1 MLLALNY
8 ADVPSFLDDSNH
20 DISTLQKLQQQ
31 MRSLPVIEIRAAI
44 DDVLRPHDEKA
55 EYVTVLDIRVYKVSS
70 GYKLPFHAWG
80 HVFAF
85 RQCSGCARS
94 LCRTVRATMFN
105 PLPLLIAIQADE
117 IVDYSRH
124 ALLTGS
130 APFGY
135 ALPQEMSNVPG
146 VAVLAICGLIFEFP
160 QTDKRVSVSK
170 RIPEADKT
178 TIWEE
183 EKNPPMLSGALS
195 PSDPYAQDFLNEL
208 LRRCL
213 SYKHLAVMLRKS
225 KAELVIR
232 SAAKIVGRFRRT
244 SQSVAGLM
252 KARWLPAFF
261 YTDSLIEASRPHN
274 GCRLTPGMPPSD
286 FDCMQFVVLNGFNGD
301 NDERYI
307 VEDLLVLWK
316 VVYDCETVL
325 ELCHAIAK
333 PYIEDGELEPDAE
346 RPERPFIPNLE
357 RGFAAYNSLWGSFPR
372 WMKEH
377 EPTTFP
383 TIWPTAER
391 WE

>member
-1 MLLALNY
+1 
-8 ADVPSFLDDSNH
+8 
-20 DISTLQKLQQQ
+20 
-31 MRSLPVIEIRAAI
+31 
-44 DDVLRPHDEKA
+44 
-55 EYVTVLDIRVYKVSS
+55 
-70 GYKLPFHAWG
+70 
-80 HVFAF
+80 
-85 RQCSGCARS
+85 
-94 LCRTVRATMFN
+94 
-105 PLPLLIAIQADE
+105 
-117 IVDYSRH
+117 
-124 ALLTGS
+124 
-130 APFGY
+130 
-135 ALPQEMSNVPG
+135 MSNVPG

-160 QTDKRVSVSK
+160 QTNKRVSVSK

-213 SYKHLAVMLRKS
+213 SYKHLAVILRKS
-225 KAELVIR
+225 KAEPVIR

-286 FDCMQFVVLNGFNGD
+286 FDCMQFVVLDGFNGD

>member
-1 MLLALNY
+1 MSLKIFLLDWKLAENAEHDDQPDSGLADTPPAETKTRTSAREESAAAYLLEQLRWRVAKYMLPISSHFYEEHKHIAWAYICRAIYTDPTLMLLALNY

-20 DISTLQKLQQQ
+20 DISTLRKLQQQ

-44 DDVLRPHDEKA
+44 DDV
-55 EYVTVLDIRVYKVSS
+55 SS
-70 GYKLPFHAWG
+70 GYKLPFHAWAMFLPFG
-80 HVFAF
+80 SV
-85 RQCSGCARS
+85 QVARD
-94 LCRTVRATMFN
+94 RFVG
-105 PLPLLIAIQADE
+105 PYADE
-117 IVDYSRH
+117 IVDYSHH

-208 LRRCL
+208 LR
-213 SYKHLAVMLRKS
+213 
-225 KAELVIR
+225 
-232 SAAKIVGRFRRT
+232 AKIVGRF
-244 SQSVAGLM
+244 SPHVSIGGGAHEGLM
-252 KARWLPAFF
+252 
-261 YTDSLIEASRPHN
+261 
-274 GCRLTPGMPPSD
+274 
-286 FDCMQFVVLNGFNGD
+286 FVVLDGFNGD